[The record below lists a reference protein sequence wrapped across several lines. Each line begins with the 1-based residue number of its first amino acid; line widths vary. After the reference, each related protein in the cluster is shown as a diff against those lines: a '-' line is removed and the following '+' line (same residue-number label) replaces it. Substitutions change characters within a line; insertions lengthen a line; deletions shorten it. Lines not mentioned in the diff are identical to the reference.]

1 MSKPMNI
8 DLIVRA
14 QEKAVMKMT
23 GEQALAFNRRKAASE
38 EQNLMYDI
46 QTTFQADAY
55 TAYLLGK
62 LNITELRA
70 LLFFDTVS
78 NQNLLFSMVQTQRT
92 EIILNNIRNMTGEK
106 NLTAPMLKPISD
118 FLNEYKSEPRL
129 ARGKNNS
136 RNTH

>member
-14 QEKAVMKMT
+14 QEKAARQMN
-23 GEQALAFNRRKAASE
+23 GEQALAFMRRKAATD

-46 QTTFQADAY
+46 QTQFQADAY
-55 TAYLLGK
+55 TAFLLGK

-70 LLFFDTVS
+70 LLFFESIS
-78 NQNLLFSMVQTQRT
+78 NQNLLFSMVQTQSN

-106 NLTAPMLKPISD
+106 DLTVAMLKPISD
-118 FLNEYKSEPRL
+118 FLNEYKSSTRL
-129 ARGKNNS
+129 SRGKNNS
-136 RNTH
+136 RLSH